1 MVDMLNV
8 SELTSGGATPV
19 PERTGP
25 RPLGQDDFLK
35 LLITQLKNQDPL
47 KPTDNTEFVSQLA
60 QFSQLEQSA
69 KQAQLLQQS
78 LDAQTASLQFTLL
91 PMIGRTVTIGQPVV
105 QLGDGPT
112 PFGYT
117 LDKYAQKV
125 LVSIQDHQGQVVR
138 SLEYRDQQ
146 AGVHAAEWDGKDQDG
161 IVMQKGLYRYVI
173 SALDAEGKAVPVEG
187 RASLTV
193 TGVRME
199 EGQAKLLV
207 GNLAIEPSAI
217 VELR

>member
-1 MVDMLNV
+1 MLDV
-8 SELTSGGATPV
+8 SELTSAGATPA

-25 RPLGQDDFLK
+25 RALGQDDFLK

-91 PMIGRTVTIGQPVV
+91 PMIGRTITIGRPLVE
-105 QLGDGPT
+105 LGDGPAT
-112 PFGYT
+112 FGYT
-117 LDKYAQKV
+117 LDKDAAKV
-125 LVSIQDHQGQVVR
+125 VVSIQDQQGQIVR
-138 SLEYRDQQ
+138 SLEYRDQL
-146 AGVHAAEWDGKDQDG
+146 AGVHAAEWDGKDRDG
-161 IVMQKGLYRYVI
+161 TVMPKGLYRYLI
-173 SALDAEGKAVPVEG
+173 SAFDTEGKAVSVEG

-207 GNLAIEPSAI
+207 SDLAIEPSAI

>member
-1 MVDMLNV
+1 MLDV
-8 SELTSGGATPV
+8 SALTAAGATPA

-91 PMIGRTVTIGQPVV
+91 PMIGRTVTIGQPLV
-105 QLGDGPT
+105 QLGDEPAA
-112 PFGYT
+112 FGYT
-117 LDKYAQKV
+117 LDKNARKV

-138 SLEYRDQQ
+138 SLEYRDLL
-146 AGVHAAEWDGKDQDG
+146 AGVHAAEWDGRDQDG
-161 IVMQKGLYRYVI
+161 IMMPKGLYQYLI
-173 SALDAEGKAVPVEG
+173 SALDADGKTMPVEG

-193 TGVRME
+193 SGVRME
-199 EGQAKLLV
+199 EGRAKLLV
-207 GNLAIEPSAI
+207 GDLAIAPSAI

>member
-1 MVDMLNV
+1 MLDV
-8 SELTSGGATPV
+8 SELTAAGATPA

-91 PMIGRTVTIGQPVV
+91 PMIGRTVTIGQPLV
-105 QLGDGPT
+105 QLGDEPAA
-112 PFGYT
+112 FGYT
-117 LDKYAQKV
+117 LDKNARKV

-138 SLEYRDQQ
+138 SLEYRDLL
-146 AGVHAAEWDGKDQDG
+146 AGVHAAEWDGRDQDG
-161 IVMQKGLYRYVI
+161 IMMPKGLYRYLI
-173 SALDAEGKAVPVEG
+173 SALDADGKTMPVEG

-193 TGVRME
+193 SGVRME
-199 EGQAKLLV
+199 EGRAKLLV
-207 GNLAIEPSAI
+207 GDLAIAPSAI